1 MTPAGAPTVSSPNV
15 CVWMFCRTFA
25 AAVLLNKLWNGSRNF
40 YRGGG
45 SKQPHHFPST
55 VPRRRYVL
63 TMFFSQHILTK
74 KGPLAKIWLAAHM
87 HNKLTKAMVF
97 STNIAAAVARIITP
111 EAPMAL
117 RLTSNLLLGVVR
129 IFSRK
134 AKYLLAD
141 SSDALARLKLAYS
154 SSSNDLLDGDE
165 NANAI
170 TLHGGALDDLIGMPL
185 TELDFFQTGGT
196 AGTGSQSATPRYL
209 ADARDIT
216 IDEFGPGSGLGVMDA
231 FGMDPDLDLLPVSQS
246 RSASIQRASLISDHP
261 TFSQAGQYPGDDLEA
276 EPLIFTPS
284 QQRTPSKSL
293 QKSQSPSQNESV
305 EVMRNAPVGTPQ
317 SNKSIEVMRDAE
329 PTTNGTPRLSL
340 DIDFEGNE
348 ELNVDVNKPHIL
360 PTTPPASRDT
370 PPEDEESPVVRR
382 GPQESLATSNRDH
395 YPGLQSLDSRNSRES
410 DQHSDVR
417 DRTSSP
423 VELMLPEELVLASE
437 PSTPRIDGD
446 DPNDKEASPANAG
459 IPQRRAQAVASQHS
473 ARKRKAALTQHMDM
487 ETELSANFFRQC
499 LHDTSDIVRVHKRVR
514 LRASAYLDV
523 DASEDD
529 MTARDI
535 FSRPV
540 FSGYAPELQDMFA
553 QCFDAGNMLQS
564 TNERHDSGK
573 ETRLGSDAEGD
584 ETSSKRIR
592 SSSSPKLSD
601 DREHHEAQSAADV
614 FIDKDEDNG
623 RLSLASSGL
632 GSGGP
637 LFEFD
642 EGGAPD
648 ENPEELATTSPRGN
662 GLEIHHSPQQMPAD
676 DAAQLTTHLE
686 PSENLED
693 LVETAEPTLHS
704 ELTPAHGVEDRSNAT
719 TDLVDVA
726 NASLDVGL
734 EDGDSPASIA
744 GDARMTA
751 RAHKMRDFLA
761 ERVGED
767 GTVAFT
773 HELKADAGVNRR
785 IAARSFYELLNLCS
799 RRLVTLDQDGA
810 YGNIRVTPV
819 EPAFQISIARNGK

>member
-1 MTPAGAPTVSSPNV
+1 VNGRLPHQLSVEVGL
-15 CVWMFCRTFA
+15 RLRH
-25 AAVLLNKLWNGSRNF
+25 LLF
-40 YRGGG
+40 
-45 SKQPHHFPST
+45 FST
-55 VPRRRYVL
+55 VHRRRNVP

-111 EAPMAL
+111 DAPMAL

-170 TLHGGALDDLIGMPL
+170 TLHGGAVDDLIGMPL
-185 TELDFFQTGGT
+185 AELDFFQTANT
-196 AGTGSQSATPRYL
+196 AGAGSQSATPRYL

-246 RSASIQRASLISDHP
+246 RSASIQRASLMSDHP
-261 TFSQAGQYPGDDLEA
+261 VFSQAGQYRVDDLEA
-276 EPLIFTPS
+276 EPLMFTPS

-293 QKSQSPSQNESV
+293 QKSQSSSQNESV
-305 EVMRNAPVGTPQ
+305 EVMRNAPIGTPQ
-317 SNKSIEVMRDAE
+317 SNKSIEMMRDAE
-329 PTTNGTPRLSL
+329 PTIVGTPRLSL
-340 DIDFEGNE
+340 DIAYDGNE
-348 ELNVDVNKPHIL
+348 EFGEDVDKNRIL
-360 PTTPPASRDT
+360 PTTPPASRDS
-370 PPEDEESPVVRR
+370 PREDEESPVVGQ
-382 GPQESLATSNRDH
+382 GPQGYLSTSNADRH
-395 YPGLQSLDSRNSRES
+395 PGLEPLDGRNSTDS
-410 DQHSDVR
+410 DLRSGAR
-417 DRTSSP
+417 DRASSP
-423 VELMLPEELVLASE
+423 VDLMLPEELVLASE
-437 PSTPRIDGD
+437 PSTPRIDGED
-446 DPNDKEASPANAG
+446 SYEKQASAANEG
-459 IPQRRAQAVASQHS
+459 TPQRRVQAVASRHS
-473 ARKRKAALTQHMDM
+473 ARKRKAVLPHMDM
-487 ETELSANFFRQC
+487 ATELSANFFRQC

-514 LRASAYLDV
+514 LRASAIFDV
-523 DASEDD
+523 TASEVD

-535 FSRPV
+535 FARPV
-540 FSGYAPELQDMFA
+540 FSGLAPELKDMFA
-553 QCFDAGNMLQS
+553 QCIDANNMFQG
-564 TNERHDSGK
+564 TNEMHDKVKDTSHDSD
-573 ETRLGSDAEGD
+573 SEG
-584 ETSSKRIR
+584 EESSSKRIR
-592 SSSSPKLSD
+592 CSSSPKQSD
-601 DREHHEAQSAADV
+601 HHEDLEAQSASNV
-614 FIDKDEDNG
+614 CIGQDEDNG
-623 RLSLASSGL
+623 RLSLASAGL
-632 GSGGP
+632 ESGGP

-642 EGGAPD
+642 EGDGPV
-648 ENPEELATTSPRGN
+648 ENSEELTTRSLGGN
-662 GLEIHHSPQQMPAD
+662 GIEIQHSPQEMSGE
-676 DAAQLTTHLE
+676 DAGQLRINPE
-686 PSENLED
+686 PSENLEP
-693 LVETAEPTLHS
+693 LIETAEPILHS
-704 ELTPAHGVEDRSNAT
+704 EPIPEHGVEDTAT
-719 TDLVDVA
+719 AITELLDVA
-726 NASLDVGL
+726 NASMHVGR
-734 EDGDSPASIA
+734 EGGDEPVTIA

-773 HELKADAGVNRR
+773 HELNADSSVNRR

-819 EPAFQISIARNGK
+819 EPAFHMSIAQNGQ